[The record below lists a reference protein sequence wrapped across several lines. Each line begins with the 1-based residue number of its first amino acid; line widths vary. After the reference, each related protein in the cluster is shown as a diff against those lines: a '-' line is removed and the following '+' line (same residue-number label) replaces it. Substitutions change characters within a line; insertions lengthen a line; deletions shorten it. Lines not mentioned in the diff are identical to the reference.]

1 MVEGPNKVSQ
11 ILRHTKTKLENSLRQ
26 KKMEHYNW
34 VKACLENNWIEY
46 ERNSSTKLELET
58 WDK

>member
-1 MVEGPNKVSQ
+1 MVEGTNKVSR
-11 ILRHTKTKLENSLRQ
+11 ILRCTNTKLENSLRQ

-34 VKACLENNWIEY
+34 VKACLGNNWREY
-46 ERNSSTKLELET
+46 EHNSSTKLELET